1 MGLSE
6 GCITVV
12 NGDQFNRL
20 AEYLRLRGPDLP
32 VPGTGFKAY
41 GTVEVK

>member
-6 GCITVV
+6 RGTTVV

-32 VPGTGFKAY
+32 VPGSRFKAY
-41 GTVEVK
+41 GTVQ